1 MSKVKLGN
9 GQPTQTFR
17 LNRLFGCDNQSLG
30 CPFLLFQNQIM
41 HYLQKY
47 KIFFFLTVL
56 FFAPIYVYAYP
67 GQYSWDPLHVEII
80 ESPLQH
86 LEREFEAG
94 RRMLDSQLEQEAK
107 RNAAQQQYNNS
118 GKWLDQNLYNQIQQA
133 NPLKNET
140 PDAGCKRNYG
150 QYSYYNGKTSTDGK
164 YTCDCMNGY
173 QWNAG
178 ISACV
183 IAKTPNEICIQ
194 SYGQQS
200 YYTNKTDSKGSYIC
214 DCLNG
219 YQWNTN
225 RSACIKKI
233 EVTPN
238 ENCKKSYGQ
247 YSYYSNNHC
256 ECMAGYKWNDSRTSC
271 LLDNS
276 NTGQNNNI
284 KNSNSSLTCQ
294 ANSTKVGS
302 ACVCNEGYIMVG
314 ANCISHTENC
324 KKYYGQNVYG
334 TKGNDNNSNCY
345 CNSGYDWDSNR
356 KSCIKKVTQDKKT
369 ISSPPASAPKKV
381 SCGDGYALSLD
392 KKTCVKIPKNAHVAQ
407 NSMDVWLCN
416 SGYREVGDQCIL
428 ADNPKPNIEEDNAK
442 LTDIQS
448 QDSKNN
454 TILSDNQS
462 VKEQNSQTNDNVKD
476 KNKTNPV
483 KLFFSNLFLKLLSLL
498 SK

>member
-1 MSKVKLGN
+1 MVV
-9 GQPTQTFR
+9 FR
-17 LNRLFGCDNQSLG
+17 KEYRAQVRWRGAFCFKNMNYHKITIQITLFILV
-30 CPFLLFQNQIM
+30 LLFIPISLNATSGACSWHGGVDCSRGWQAEGIVYCNDGWTDSMVKYDFMVKCQENNNDIED
-41 HYLQKY
+41 LVWRQKY
-47 KIFFFLTVL
+47 YDGKIVESIKNYNSINSTFTEYCPPNSTKVYEHASYVNGILNVPFYCECDDEYYNYKTGNVKESGYVCEKSEPYIHLL
-56 FFAPIYVYAYP
+56 IYLRWA
-67 GQYSWDPLHVEII
+67 SD
-80 ESPLQH
+80 ESN
-86 LEREFEAG
+86 
-94 RRMLDSQLEQEAK
+94 DSIKNIK
-107 RNAAQQQYNNS
+107 RNDALCRSRYINS
-118 GKWLDQNLYNQIQQA
+118 IVNDNK
-133 NPLKNET
+133 
-140 PDAGCKRNYG
+140 C
-150 QYSYYNGKTSTDGK
+150 
-164 YTCDCMNGY
+164 
-173 QWNAG
+173 
-178 ISACV
+178 
-183 IAKTPNEICIQ
+183 ICE
-194 SYGQQS
+194 
-200 YYTNKTDSKGSYIC
+200 D
-214 DCLNG
+214 
-219 YQWNTN
+219 
-225 RSACIKKI
+225 
-233 EVTPN
+233 
-238 ENCKKSYGQ
+238 
-247 YSYYSNNHC
+247 
-256 ECMAGYKWNDSRTSC
+256 GYKWRYDAYTKFVFCAKRDDYNKIVNNKKEADKI
-271 LLDNS
+271 DHDKVE
-276 NTGQNNNI
+276 QNNNA

-345 CNSGYDWDSNR
+345 CNSGYDWDSNK

-369 ISSPPASAPKKV
+369 ISSPPASVPKKV